1 MYRKN
6 LKQHIDRTRQL
17 LLDVFSNLA
26 YVAA

>member
-1 MYRKN
+1 MYENNVKHYITSI
-6 LKQHIDRTRQL
+6 KQM